1 MLRGRGVVTSR
12 ANASDTSVLQ
22 AAAARCCIN
31 WASSSAVSPDA
42 VSITWPRGAFQA
54 RAAQARTRAAAP
66 SSQRSCSGHAQPVCL
81 LLALR
86 ARAHLRPQHLQLGPV
101 MPLLMH
107 LSSLVRLL
115 GLPPKVV
122 GAKCANSGS
131 HLPHLRS
138 TFTSDVSTD
147 WKASSSS
154 SNIPRV
160 RHHLEMEEE
169 LRGLA
174 DHDCPAWGPRASF
187 APSDGA
193 LGRLQQVGGALS
205 PRVAMPAILARPRVR
220 FQHGNRDAH
229 SVIV

>member
-1 MLRGRGVVTSR
+1 VLRGRGVVTSR

-107 LSSLVRLL
+107 LSSLKGSAS

-138 TFTSDVSTD
+138 TFTSDVPLIGRR
-147 WKASSSS
+147 A
-154 SNIPRV
+154 
-160 RHHLEMEEE
+160 H
-169 LRGLA
+169 
-174 DHDCPAWGPRASF
+174 PRATS
-187 APSDGA
+187 
-193 LGRLQQVGGALS
+193 LGFDITWRWRRSCGGW
-205 PRVAMPAILARPRVR
+205 PVTTARPGARGHRSHRAMELSAACSRWEGPCRPVSR
-220 FQHGNRDAH
+220 CPPSLHDLAFGFNTEIGMP
-229 SVIV
+229 IV